1 MFFFAS
7 DFFNKYCI
15 VFEADPVCVNQH
27 FSPSILVVFHCKN
40 IVIIYIFI
48 FLLDGY
54 LGRSAF

>member
-15 VFEADPVCVNQH
+15 VFEADLVCVNQH
-27 FSPSILVVFHCKN
+27 FPPSILVVFHCKT

-54 LGRSAF
+54 LGYSAF